1 MKSIFITYNPN
12 SEKEQVLAIRLHTLG
27 AVNGFQMSLPD
38 RSIGQNLS
46 SETKRRIEISHWIV
60 CFSMSPL
67 SEAVKQELLYASRHK
82 HDKSKIIVIYN
93 KKKNIVGKAADYFSE
108 YYYDSEIESS
118 SDMMKKILDGIK
130 NTNSKELAIN
140 KQDDSSLG
148 WFLIAGLGILGMA
161 AAVASSTDDEPKKG
175 KSKKKNAVKSLNR

>member
-1 MKSIFITYNPN
+1 MKSIFITYNPK
-12 SEKEQVLAIRLHTLG
+12 SEQEQVLAIRLHTLG

-38 RSIGQNLS
+38 RSSGQNLS
-46 SETKRRIEISHWIV
+46 LETKRRIENSHWIV
-60 CFSMSPL
+60 CFSMSLL
-67 SEAVKQELLYASRHK
+67 SEAVKQELLYASEHK

-93 KKKNIVGKAADYFSE
+93 KKKNIVGKASDYFSE

-118 SDMMKKILDGIK
+118 SDMMKKILNGIK
-130 NTNSKELAIN
+130 NTNSKEFAIK

-161 AAVASSTDDEPKKG
+161 AVASSTEDEPKKG
-175 KSKKKNAVKSLNR
+175 KSKKKNAVKSSNR